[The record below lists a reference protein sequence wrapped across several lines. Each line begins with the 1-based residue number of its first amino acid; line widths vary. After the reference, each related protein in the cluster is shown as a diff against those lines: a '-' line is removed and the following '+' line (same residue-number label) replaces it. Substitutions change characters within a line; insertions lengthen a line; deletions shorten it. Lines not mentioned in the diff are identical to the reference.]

1 MNAWWFIAA
10 YVYITPF
17 SGNSN
22 ILMNVPQKNALYWM
36 YLLQAQVYQYD
47 TNSDYGVYK
56 NLLILLTVQMVAI
69 FTLF

>member
-17 SGNSN
+17 NGNSN